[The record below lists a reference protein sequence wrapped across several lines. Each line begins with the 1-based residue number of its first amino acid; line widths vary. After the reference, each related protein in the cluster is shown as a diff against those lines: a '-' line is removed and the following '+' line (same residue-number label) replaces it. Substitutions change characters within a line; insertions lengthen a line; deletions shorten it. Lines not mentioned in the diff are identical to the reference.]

1 METNTPT
8 KKAAPKG
15 LPKPKAQPR
24 SSRRAIIAPEQ
35 VESDEVIKVKPFIRD
50 LEVILSREE
59 VEDASNRMAHLVHD
73 YDFQEHKFKEQA
85 KLNRSVL
92 ADMTSEI
99 RKLSNT
105 VSNKTAYRDIA
116 CEQVLNY
123 TTGRVTERR
132 TDTGEVLSERD
143 MTESERQRD
152 LGIEDEFSDDPPKGD
167 ESGDDASEGEPVFD
181 DDESDEAAE

>member
-1 METNTPT
+1 MAKEKTT
-8 KKAAPKG
+8 KKAAPAA
-15 LPKPKAQPR
+15 KPKAGKT
-24 SSRRAIIAPEQ
+24 
-35 VESDEVIKVKPFIRD
+35 DEVIKVKPFVRD
-50 LEVILSREE
+50 LEVVLSREE

-73 YDFQEHKFKEQA
+73 YDLQEHKFKEQA

-105 VSNKTAYRDIA
+105 VSNKTEYRDIA

-132 TDTGEVLSERD
+132 KDTGEVLSERD

-152 LGIEDEFSDDPPKGD
+152 LGIEDEF
-167 ESGDDASEGEPVFD
+167 GDDSEDPDIKFTDAETSEGEEQ
-181 DDESDEAAE
+181 DESDEAAE